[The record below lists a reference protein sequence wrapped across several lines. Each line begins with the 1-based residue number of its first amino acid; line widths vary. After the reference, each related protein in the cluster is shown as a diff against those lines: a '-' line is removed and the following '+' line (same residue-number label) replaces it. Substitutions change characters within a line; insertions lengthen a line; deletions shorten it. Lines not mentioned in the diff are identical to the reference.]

1 MMSAFKLQE
10 LLIACHG
17 VLLGTGCS
25 YDLMVLYGVM
35 VLYEAS
41 INFKIRTATA
51 TV

>member
-25 YDLMVLYGVM
+25 YDIMVLYGVM
-35 VLYEAS
+35 VLYEHPL
-41 INFKIRTATA
+41 ILRLLFR
-51 TV
+51 